1 MINPNQR
8 IVGPFGSIFTP
19 NTSATDKLSA
29 QLYAEQKAKEAQ
41 DAKDAKELDDEF
53 AKNIAGVKNADIP
66 DLTKAW
72 NDFKMAKIGVLKKG
86 GNATPQD
93 EFNVLQKKADIYR
106 LANASKEDKAW
117 ILSQQTAKRNDKQGL
132 YSDDADAK
140 LTQYLN
146 TPTSKRDRTKD
157 GEILYPYSVPDWKKI
172 HLASAGTK
180 KVVYGKTTE
189 DGINDVTPQYEV
201 YNSPNQRFDAI
212 VLPTVSSNKV
222 KNTVGLINSQFPTEQ
237 DKQSILDQYNA
248 KIKTPEFI
256 AAYGEVKPLITS
268 ANPTEL
274 EKAVALQV
282 AKDVVDEPIPTAKV
296 VTKINP
302 DRATQGRFGQQL
314 KMEDIRY
321 KHGMNKIAL
330 MNQGKQ
336 YEIED
341 VAGKLRKAA
350 TVAPTLDGG
359 ANVVDV
365 TNWSD
370 DELGDVLGNKKD
382 RYGNRIIKP
391 IEVGEKKYLKVTPDG
406 FEVNGED
413 GKPLVV
419 GDRDILNNTF
429 KRTHLSQKDLGTNK
443 ARVKPVVDSEL
454 PIGTI
459 LVGADGTKIKTNKKI
474 SKSEAE
480 KAGYKL
486 Q

>member
-8 IVGPFGSIFTP
+8 IVGPFGDIYTP
-19 NTSATDKLSA
+19 NTTATDKLSA

-93 EFNVLQKKADIYR
+93 EFNVLQKKADVFR
-106 LANASKEDKAW
+106 LAIASKEDKAW

-146 TPTSKRDRTKD
+146 TPTSKRDRIKD
-157 GEILYPYSVPDWKKI
+157 GEILYPYSVPDWNKI

-189 DGINDVTPQYEV
+189 DGIYDVTPQYEV

-212 VLPTVSSNKV
+212 VLPTVSVNKV

-237 DKQSILDQYNA
+237 DKQNVLDQYNA

-274 EKAVALQV
+274 EKAAALQV

-296 VTKINP
+296 ISKVNYN
-302 DRATQGRFGQQL
+302 RANAVRFGQQL
-314 KMEDIRY
+314 KMENIRY

-336 YEIED
+336 YEIDD
-341 VAGKLRKAA
+341 VPGKLRSSAQVMPF
-350 TVAPTLDGG
+350 VADDNGNIREGSILNPVKSGG
-359 ANVVDV
+359 VSVVDV
-365 TNWSD
+365 TNWPQEEID
-370 DELGDVLGNKKD
+370 DVLGKQKD
-382 RYGNRIIKP
+382 SHGRRLVQPFTIK
-391 IEVGEKKYLKVTPDG
+391 GKSYLREYPDG
-406 FEVNGED
+406 FGAFNTSTQTPVKLGND
-413 GKPLVV
+413 GV
-419 GDRDILNNTF
+419 ITNTF
-429 KRTHLSQKDLGTNK
+429 TRQHIKNKEVGTGKAFINKVDVSQ
-443 ARVKPVVDSEL
+443 
-454 PIGTI
+454 
-459 LVGADGTKIKTNKKI
+459 TKKGK
-474 SKSEAE
+474 
-480 KAGYKL
+480 YD
-486 Q
+486 